1 MVPVQVEHLPHCTCV
16 PLYPLYPRTP
26 VLLQSMYLVLRLAAV
41 VAVLGAARASV
52 LDRRTRRRGADTR
65 DTRLERCSG
74 YRIQ

>member
-1 MVPVQVEHLPHCTCV
+1 
-16 PLYPLYPRTP
+16 
-26 VLLQSMYLVLRLAAV
+26 MYLVLRLVAV

-74 YRIQ
+74 YTLELQKVPSEGS

>member
-1 MVPVQVEHLPHCTCV
+1 MVPVQVEHLPYCTCV
-16 PLYPLYPRTP
+16 PVPLCPCTP

>member
-1 MVPVQVEHLPHCTCV
+1 
-16 PLYPLYPRTP
+16 
-26 VLLQSMYLVLRLAAV
+26 MYLVLRLAAM